1 MRERGGWAG
10 HGGGGQHAQSNRKGR
25 GAGARTLAAASGA
38 GAGMGLSGVVRT
50 MCTVA
55 RVTPHS
61 DVRASVREGRLV
73 HAGAGVTAGW

>member
-1 MRERGGWAG
+1 
-10 HGGGGQHAQSNRKGR
+10 
-25 GAGARTLAAASGA
+25 
-38 GAGMGLSGVVRT
+38 MGLSGVVRT

-73 HAGAGVTAGW
+73 HAGAGVTAGWWRRVVGTGAQCCAI